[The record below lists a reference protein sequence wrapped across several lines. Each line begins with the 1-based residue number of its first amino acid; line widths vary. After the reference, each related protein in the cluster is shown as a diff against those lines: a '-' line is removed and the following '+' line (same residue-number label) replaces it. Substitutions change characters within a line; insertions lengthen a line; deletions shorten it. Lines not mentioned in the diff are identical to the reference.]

1 MRRHITRPFAV
12 LSGTLTAGLVL
23 SIAALVAV
31 PAGAQAAVAVD
42 EVATS
47 LRSDPVFNDPEAENA
62 LSPGQAN
69 DLRNQIQATGLPFFI
84 AVLPESAAVT
94 AGGPDALLA
103 ELRAAVG
110 QSGTY
115 ALIAGNSFRAGN
127 TSTSVNAIA
136 TQAFEDQAANGPYAV
151 LETFVAGVAAAASG
165 DSTPS
170 SAASE
175 SGSAVG
181 ILGFLLL
188 AGVVFAVIYVIVRR
202 NNQRK
207 RAAELTAIRQVLD
220 EDITV
225 LGEKI
230 ASFDHTDPRL
240 DEAGQADLH
249 TALDSYTR
257 ASDLSAHLRTDEDV
271 AATTRSL
278 DEGRYAL
285 ACVDA
290 RLTGDELPT
299 RRPPCFFDPRH
310 PMSTGDVMWA
320 NPGAMAHP
328 VPACTA
334 CTTAIETG
342 DHPQA
347 REVEVAGQRR
357 PYWDAGPSYAPYAR
371 GYFNNFAGIL
381 PMVFMGTMLA
391 NTFTAPAAMAS
402 GFGASGGGGFGGG
415 DFGGGGFGGGDFG
428 GGGFG
433 GGFGGGDF

>member
-1 MRRHITRPFAV
+1 MRRHITRPFAY
-12 LSGTLTAGLVL
+12 LSGTLTASLVL
-23 SIAALVAV
+23 SLAVLIAL

-69 DLRNQIQATGLPFFI
+69 DLRNQIQGTGLPFFI

-115 ALIAGNSFRAGN
+115 ALISGNSFRAGN
-127 TSTSVNAIA
+127 TSTSVNGIA
-136 TQAFEDQAANGPYAV
+136 NQAFEEQAANGPYAV
-151 LETFVAGVAAAASG
+151 LEVFVAGVAAAASG
-165 DSTPS
+165 DPTPAS
-170 SAASE
+170 SSGE
-175 SGSAVG
+175 SGSALG
-181 ILGFLLL
+181 ILGFLFI
-188 AGVVFAVIYVIVRR
+188 AAIVFGVVYLIVRR

-207 RAAELTAIRQVLD
+207 RSAELASIRQVLD

-230 ASFDHTDPRL
+230 ALFDHTDPRL
-240 DEAGQADLH
+240 DEAGRADLH
-249 TALDSYTR
+249 TALDSYSR
-257 ASDLSAHLRTDEDV
+257 ASDLSANLRTDEDV
-271 AATTRSL
+271 AATTRAL
-278 DEGRYAL
+278 DEGRYTL

-290 RLTGDELPT
+290 RLAGDELPT

-310 PMSTGDVMWA
+310 PMSTRDVMWA

-328 VPACTA
+328 VPACVTCA
-334 CTTAIETG
+334 TAIDTG
-342 DHPQA
+342 DYPQA

-371 GYFNNFAGIL
+371 GYFNSFAGIL

-391 NTFTAPAAMAS
+391 STFSAPAAMAS
-402 GFGASGGGGFGGG
+402 GFGASDGGGGFGGG

-428 GGGFG
+428 GG
-433 GGFGGGDF
+433 FGGGDF